1 MWMNIIYQWNY
12 VHGIDRFK
20 IYLPYRKREDF
31 KIKSINN
38 ISTILNSEYLTGFR
52 KRKKQR
58 QQHAKE
64 EKEKKLK
71 EDRKALKQQVYIEF
85 DW

>member
-1 MWMNIIYQWNY
+1 MAS
-12 VHGIDRFK
+12 IDLKFIFLIEKER
-20 IYLPYRKREDF
+20 IF

-71 EDRKALKQQVYIEF
+71 EDRKALKQQVHIDF

>member
-1 MWMNIIYQWNY
+1 MFMAS
-12 VHGIDRFK
+12 IDLKFIFLIEKER
-20 IYLPYRKREDF
+20 IF

-38 ISTILNSEYLTGFR
+38 IITILNSEYLTGFR